1 MVANILKLFQ
11 VSCSFAKVNMN
22 VFLKWLLATDEK
34 MCKFIGKGCKFAT
47 WHFFSFTCANKI
59 ALLQIEAFNL
69 LSVRIHIIE
78 RNIFLKEKNGQ
89 SFRKLQ
95 SRMDAFPII

>member
-1 MVANILKLFQ
+1 MRKCAN
-11 VSCSFAKVNMN
+11 
-22 VFLKWLLATDEK
+22 LL
-34 MCKFIGKGCKFAT
+34 GKDANLQPGT
-47 WHFFSFTCANKI
+47 FFSFTCANKI